1 MKYKFSKID
10 KIQEPP
16 TWFTH
21 LGTFVHEVLEHFYQL
36 DASERTVDTVRATAT
51 SRWQESDW
59 EAQVLALIKPMG
71 SIADFKN
78 AAFECMTNL
87 WIIEDP
93 QQTELTGMEHEVL
106 ANIDGVELKG
116 YIDRFIIGD
125 DGNVI
130 ISDYKT
136 GAIPNPRFKSEDDKF
151 FQLLVYALML
161 QEADQEETSKLQLL
175 YLKHSENH
183 EMIVTPVRLAVARG
197 VIVETKE
204 LIDKACETGEF
215 ACNTSKLCDWCF
227 HKSYCPAYTK

>member
-227 HKSYCPAYTK
+227 HKSYCPAHTK

>member
-10 KIQEPP
+10 KIPEPP

-227 HKSYCPAYTK
+227 HKPYCPAHTK

>member
-71 SIADFKN
+71 SIADFKK

-227 HKSYCPAYTK
+227 HKSYCPAHTK

>member
-227 HKSYCPAYTK
+227 HKPYCPAHTK

>member
-10 KIQEPP
+10 KIPEPP

-227 HKSYCPAYTK
+227 HKPYCPAHTQ

>member
-175 YLKHSENH
+175 YLKHSANH

-227 HKSYCPAYTK
+227 HKSYCPAHTK

>member
-71 SIADFKN
+71 SIADFKK

-227 HKSYCPAYTK
+227 HKPYCPAHTK

>member
-36 DASERTVDTVRATAT
+36 EASERTVDTVRATAT

-175 YLKHSENH
+175 YLKHSANH
-183 EMIVTPVRLAVARG
+183 EMTVTPVRLAVARG

-227 HKSYCPAYTK
+227 HKPYCPAHTK

>member
-36 DASERTVDTVRATAT
+36 EASERTVDTVRATAT

-71 SIADFKN
+71 SIADFKK

-93 QQTELTGMEHEVL
+93 QQTELSGMEHEVL

-175 YLKHSENH
+175 YLKHSANH
-183 EMIVTPVRLAVARG
+183 EMTVTPVRLAVARG

-227 HKSYCPAYTK
+227 HKSYCPAHTK

>member
-175 YLKHSENH
+175 YLKHSANH
-183 EMIVTPVRLAVARG
+183 EMTVTPVRLAVARG

-227 HKSYCPAYTK
+227 HKSYCPAHTK

>member
-10 KIQEPP
+10 KIPEPP

-59 EAQVLALIKPMG
+59 EAQVLALTKPMG
-71 SIADFKN
+71 SVADFKK

-175 YLKHSENH
+175 YLKHSANH
-183 EMIVTPVRLAVARG
+183 EMTVTPVRLAVARG

-227 HKSYCPAYTK
+227 HKSYCPAHTK

>member
-175 YLKHSENH
+175 YLKHSDNH
-183 EMIVTPVRLAVARG
+183 EMTVTPVRLAVARG

-227 HKSYCPAYTK
+227 HKPYCPAHTK

>member
-10 KIQEPP
+10 KIPEPP

-36 DASERTVDTVRATAT
+36 DASERTVDKVRATAT

-59 EAQVLALIKPMG
+59 EAQVSALTKPMG
-71 SIADFKN
+71 SIADFKK

-87 WIIEDP
+87 WSIEDP

-106 ANIDGVELKG
+106 ANIDGVQLKG

-227 HKSYCPAYTK
+227 HKSYCPAHTK

>member
-36 DASERTVDTVRATAT
+36 EASERTVDTVRATAT
-51 SRWQESDW
+51 SRWQESGW
-59 EAQVLALIKPMG
+59 EAQILALTKPMG
-71 SIADFKN
+71 SVADFKK

-87 WIIEDP
+87 WSIEDP
-93 QQTELTGMEHEVL
+93 QQTELSGMEHEVL
-106 ANIDGVELKG
+106 ANIDGVQLKG

-175 YLKHSENH
+175 YLKHSKNH

-215 ACNTSKLCDWCF
+215 SCNISKKCDWCF
-227 HKSYCPAYTK
+227 HKSYCPAHTQ

>member
-10 KIQEPP
+10 KIPEPP

-71 SIADFKN
+71 SIADFKK

-227 HKSYCPAYTK
+227 HKSYCPAHTK

>member
-36 DASERTVDTVRATAT
+36 EASERTVDTVRATAT

-227 HKSYCPAYTK
+227 HKPYCPAHTK

>member
-10 KIQEPP
+10 KIPEPP

-71 SIADFKN
+71 SIADFKK

-227 HKSYCPAYTK
+227 HKPYCPAHTK

>member
-36 DASERTVDTVRATAT
+36 EASERTVSTVRATAT
-51 SRWQESDW
+51 SRWKESGW
-59 EAQVLALIKPMG
+59 EAQVLALTKPMG
-71 SIADFKN
+71 SVADFKN
-78 AAFECMTNL
+78 TAFECMTNL
-87 WIIEDP
+87 WNIEDP
-93 QQTELTGMEHEVL
+93 QQTELSGMEHEVL

-136 GAIPNPRFKSEDDKF
+136 GAIPNPRFKSDDDKF
-151 FQLLVYALML
+151 FQLLAYALML
-161 QEADQEETSKLQLL
+161 QESDQEETSKLQLL
-175 YLKHSENH
+175 YLKHSKNH

-204 LIDKACETGEF
+204 LIDQACETGEF
-215 ACNTSKLCDWCF
+215 SCNISKLCDWCF
-227 HKSYCPAYTK
+227 HKPYCPAHTQ

>member
-1 MKYKFSKID
+1 M
-10 KIQEPP
+10 
-16 TWFTH
+16 
-21 LGTFVHEVLEHFYQL
+21 
-36 DASERTVDTVRATAT
+36 DTVRATAT

-227 HKSYCPAYTK
+227 HKPYCPAHTK

>member
-51 SRWQESDW
+51 SRWKESGW

-93 QQTELTGMEHEVL
+93 QQTELSGMEHEVL
-106 ANIDGVELKG
+106 ANIDGVQLKG

-227 HKSYCPAYTK
+227 HKSYCPAHTK

>member
-71 SIADFKN
+71 SIADFKK

-93 QQTELTGMEHEVL
+93 QQTELSGMEHEVL
-106 ANIDGVELKG
+106 ANIDGVQLKG

-227 HKSYCPAYTK
+227 HKSYCPAHTK

>member
-175 YLKHSENH
+175 YLKHSANH
-183 EMIVTPVRLAVARG
+183 EMTVTPVRLAVARG

-227 HKSYCPAYTK
+227 HKPYCPAHTK

>member
-10 KIQEPP
+10 KIPEPP

-227 HKSYCPAYTK
+227 HKSYCPAHTK

>member
-36 DASERTVDTVRATAT
+36 EASERTVDTVRATAT

-71 SIADFKN
+71 SIADFKK

-93 QQTELTGMEHEVL
+93 QQTELSGMEHEVL

-227 HKSYCPAYTK
+227 HKPYCPAHTK

>member
-175 YLKHSENH
+175 YLKHSKNH

-227 HKSYCPAYTK
+227 HKSYCPAHTK

>member
-215 ACNTSKLCDWCF
+215 SCNTSKLCDWCF
-227 HKSYCPAYTK
+227 HKPYCPAHTQ

>member
-36 DASERTVDTVRATAT
+36 EASERTVDTVRATAT

-227 HKSYCPAYTK
+227 HKSYCPAHTK

>member
-71 SIADFKN
+71 SIADFKK

-93 QQTELTGMEHEVL
+93 QQTELSGMEHEVL

-227 HKSYCPAYTK
+227 HKPYCPAHTK